1 MTRKL
6 CGVKGKSSQ
15 DLLGHQG
22 IASKA
27 IRDLRE
33 SCSQEVRNRTET
45 SKMQMEIIG
54 RVRKREN
61 ASLKG
66 FEGSAQEMSKMIFLG

>member
-15 DLLGHQG
+15 DLLGHRG
-22 IASKA
+22 IVPKA

-33 SCSQEVRNRTET
+33 SCSKEVKSRTET

-66 FEGSAQEMSKMIFLG
+66 FEGSAQKRSKMIFLG

>member
-22 IASKA
+22 IVPKA

-33 SCSQEVRNRTET
+33 SCSQEMKITET

-66 FEGSAQEMSKMIFLG
+66 FEGSAQKMSKMIFLG